1 MQRSRLSRDD
11 KSSWKPDRFE
21 RERERRDELRGNTRH
36 RYFQQPSNRRSLRS
50 RWVSCSFFSFLPI
63 PPPPVTSPSSWSPS
77 LDFLRIRL
85 EEAIN
90 HLVARTDGSQFGEHF
105 YLTAA
110 RRTFRT
116 LRIIQFYAFSR
127 ITKHRDVCFY
137 SSQIRKKQFGCLRF
151 KSSNL

>member
-1 MQRSRLSRDD
+1 MINQAESLIDS
-11 KSSWKPDRFE
+11 KE
-21 RERERRDELRGNTRH
+21 REKDATSCAETRGTDISN
-36 RYFQQPSNRRSLRS
+36 NRRTDVLSVLVGFRARFSHSCRS
-50 RWVSCSFFSFLPI
+50 
-63 PPPPVTSPSSWSPS
+63 PPVTSPSSWSPS